1 MQQTGRRPLLQSL
14 RVKHCRYDTGLKR
27 MIKDMKIRIA
37 IADDHPLVINGLK
50 LILTNSDE
58 MVLTGYYAN
67 GAELLKGLPDNV
79 PDVLVLDIHMPG
91 LTGEE
96 LAEIVLDKY
105 PQTRI
110 LALTNEDSV
119 YYIKQMLRK
128 GIHGYI
134 LKTTSEDI
142 LLDAIRKVYRGEQYL
157 ETELQEKVMKDN
169 LQAKK
174 QLSAN
179 PVLSDREKEVLRYIA
194 LDMTSQQI
202 ADKIFVSKRTIDYYR
217 LSMLTKLGVKNVGAL
232 VKKGIQLGL
241 IE

>member
-1 MQQTGRRPLLQSL
+1 
-14 RVKHCRYDTGLKR
+14 
-27 MIKDMKIRIA
+27 MIKIA

-50 LILTNSDE
+50 LILANSKKME
-58 MVLTGYYAN
+58 LTGSYNN
-67 GAELLKGLPDNV
+67 GKELLNGLRLCV

-91 LTGEE
+91 QTGDE
-96 LAEIVLDKY
+96 LAGIITEQY
-105 PQTRI
+105 PGVKI

-119 YYIKQMLRK
+119 YHIKNMLRK
-128 GIHGYI
+128 GVHGYI

-142 LLDAIRKVYRGEQYL
+142 LLDAILKVNKGEQYL
-157 ETELQEKVMKDN
+157 ETALKEKMVQDT

-174 QLSAN
+174 QLSAA

-194 LDMTSQQI
+194 QDMTSQQI

-241 IE
+241 ID

>member
-1 MQQTGRRPLLQSL
+1 
-14 RVKHCRYDTGLKR
+14 
-27 MIKDMKIRIA
+27 MIKIA

-50 LILTNSDE
+50 LILTSNKE
-58 MVLTGYYAN
+58 MELTGSYNN
-67 GAELLKGLPDNV
+67 GRELLVGIKNCQ

-91 LTGEE
+91 QTGDE
-96 LAEIVLDKY
+96 LAEIIVAQY
-105 PQTRI
+105 PQIKI

-119 YYIKQMLRK
+119 YHIKNMLRK
-128 GIHGYI
+128 GVHGYI

-142 LLDAIRKVYRGEQYL
+142 LLDAILKVYKGEQYL
-157 ETELQEKVMKDN
+157 ETVLKEKVIQDT

-174 QLSAN
+174 QVSAA

-202 ADKIFVSKRTIDYYR
+202 ADKISVSKRTIDYYR

-241 IE
+241 ID